1 MTALTESRNAQE
13 IAVLPLREDAER
25 RGDVFVYEAPD
36 LPGQW
41 VARDAVTGVVSQGD
55 SRPHALA
62 MLAEALALHAGE
74 ALPTGEAADGAR
86 TVDAVAREVVAW
98 AGTPAGLLAMMA
110 HRGKQDLVALATA
123 VLERGARL
131 AGPGATREPPALG
144 PEAIP
149 ALGCDWQKIEGVLS
163 HATPLVVFEVLTR
176 LAQHLITRL
185 HRPCPHEPPHLVG
198 VVPPQLQGDAQAWLR
213 LAGPHVVKIQAM
225 LDHGRAL
232 LAQGRDLVA
241 ESDTLLAGG
250 RAVLG
255 LPGEPS

>member
-1 MTALTESRNAQE
+1 MTALAQSKDVQPLD
-13 IAVLPLREDAER
+13 VLPLREDAER
-25 RGDVFVYEAPD
+25 RGEVFVYEAPD

-41 VARDAVTGVVSQGD
+41 VARDAVTDVVSQGN

-74 ALPTGEAADGAR
+74 ALPTGEASGGAR
-86 TVDAVAREVVAW
+86 TVDAIAREVVAW
-98 AGTPAGLLAMMA
+98 AATPKGVLAMMT

-123 VLERGARL
+123 VLERGAL
-131 AGPGATREPPALG
+131 VAGLGASEALALG

-149 ALGCDWQKIEGVLS
+149 PMGCDWKKIEGILS
-163 HATPLVVFEVLTR
+163 GATPLVVFEILTR

-213 LAGPHVVKIQAM
+213 LADPHVVKIQAI
-225 LDHGRAL
+225 LDQGRAL
-232 LAQGRDLVA
+232 LAQGGDLVA

-250 RAVLG
+250 RALVG

>member
-1 MTALTESRNAQE
+1 MTAHTESRDAQE
-13 IAVLPLREDAER
+13 TAALPLREDAER
-25 RGDVFVYEAPD
+25 RGEVSLYEAPD

-41 VARDAVTGVVSQGD
+41 VARDAVTGVVSQGN
-55 SRPHALA
+55 SRPHGLA

-74 ALPTGEAADGAR
+74 ALPVGEAAAPS
-86 TVDAVAREVVAW
+86 AEA
-98 AGTPAGLLAMMA
+98 P
-110 HRGKQDLVALATA
+110 
-123 VLERGARL
+123 
-131 AGPGATREPPALG
+131 LG

-149 ALGCDWQKIEGVLS
+149 ALGCDWQKIEGILS
-163 HATPLVVFEVLTR
+163 HATPLVVFEILTR

-185 HRPCPHEPPHLVG
+185 YRPCPHDPPHLVG

-213 LAGPHVVKIQAM
+213 LADPHVVKIQAM
-225 LDHGRAL
+225 LDRGRAL

-250 RAVLG
+250 QALLG